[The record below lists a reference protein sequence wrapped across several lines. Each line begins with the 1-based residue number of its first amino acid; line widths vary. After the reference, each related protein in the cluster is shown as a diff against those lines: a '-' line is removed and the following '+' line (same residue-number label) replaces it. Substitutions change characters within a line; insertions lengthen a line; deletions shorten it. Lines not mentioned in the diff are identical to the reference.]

1 MNGFFKYDGPFITM
15 MTRVGNLMIVSILW
29 VLTCLPV
36 ITVIPASA
44 ALYHTVVKVVREKGK
59 GVVKDYFVNFV
70 ANLKQG
76 IIFSMIVLISGAI
89 LAYSLYIGYQMESV
103 LGFLYF
109 GFGVF
114 LAIIWAITVLYIPP
128 VLSRFEGS
136 IGELLKMAMYLPSKN
151 MFHSLFCLALLAL
164 IIFLT
169 DFYPIVLM
177 FTPGVFVDLVAG
189 GVEKRLKVFE
199 EGDANE

>member
-36 ITVIPASA
+36 ITFIPASA

-76 IIFSMIVLISGAI
+76 IIFSLIVLISGAI

-177 FTPGVFVDLVAG
+177 FTPGIFVDLVAG

>member
-199 EGDANE
+199 EGDVNE